1 MTLSH
6 EERVKI
12 MVAMMARVVVNLFI
26 VLFVLF

>member
-6 EERVKI
+6 EKMVKI